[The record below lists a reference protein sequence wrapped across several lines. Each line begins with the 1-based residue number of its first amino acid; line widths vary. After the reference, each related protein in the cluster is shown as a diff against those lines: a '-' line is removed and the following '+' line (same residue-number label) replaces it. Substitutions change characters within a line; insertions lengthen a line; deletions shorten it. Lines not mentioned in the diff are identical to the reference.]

1 MSAVAASAALMEH
14 QLSEVVDMSVDGAV
28 ARMPRSGRQQS
39 APVRVRTQRVRVPM
53 RLVWSPFYADV
64 ALTAYVKVKALASRP
79 EGCQARTATIASYL
93 GLSVASAE
101 RGMAQLRRPGPDG
114 VVELRSQRRTHS
126 GGTGESAVRTVRPM
140 NPAEAFV
147 WVPVAAA
154 EDLTP
159 RQLRAYALIA
169 YAQARGIA
177 LTEAE
182 LASGLRHYS
191 GKKAGQALTV
201 TAASAVVDEVEAVRW
216 VTVQRRVGAQGRN
229 LYIAHDIAP
238 KARPAGA
245 CPVAGGSPETAVDSG
260 SEGVSSS
267 QVGEGSGSPV
277 DEGSLAYKESPRT
290 DSPDDEGALSSP
302 AVGEVPV
309 GKGARPVENPVG
321 GEPTRTAAG
330 GGLALR
336 ADGKTQPSSSKP
348 KDEKRSSGGELARS
362 AYTGPQLAMS
372 PEIYA
377 VLEPVHWL
385 LTRVNNPFVERKI
398 AREVGR
404 QLAAGIDAERLHQ
417 RLTARFA
424 KVMTSEIRDPGRWLL
439 GVALPRWGC
448 GYQDCESGVIWRTG
462 TACEVCA
469 EIVQDKAAAR
479 QRAQRIAQG
488 LCPEH
493 GTRPGPSG
501 LCGDCELDDAID
513 QPAPIPVQRVP
524 EGPPRGVCGDCG
536 ARIMLTGPALDDGL
550 CKPCRTESAALA
562 ADDAP
567 TLPTTTAAA
576 AEQPI
581 CSGRDGLVPCTRE
594 ALPARSVCL
603 RHRVQELAGEVA

>member
-1 MSAVAASAALMEH
+1 MNAVAAPAAVTEH
-14 QLSEVVDMSVDGAV
+14 QLSEVVDKSVDEYAAG
-28 ARMPRSGRQQS
+28 MPCPGRQQS

-79 EGCQARTATIASYL
+79 EGCQARTGTIASYL
-93 GLSVASAE
+93 GLSVASVE

-114 VVELRSQRRTHS
+114 VVELRSRRRTHS

-238 KARPAGA
+238 EARPAGA
-245 CPVAGGSPETAVDSG
+245 YPVAGGSPETAVDSG

-267 QVGEGSGSPV
+267 QVGEGSGPPV
-277 DEGSLAYKESPRT
+277 DEGSLAYKESSRI

-309 GKGARPVENPVG
+309 GKGAGPVENPVG

-336 ADGKTQPSSSKP
+336 ADGKTQSFSSKP
-348 KDEKRSSGGELARS
+348 KTEKRSSSGGSARS
-362 AYTGPQLAMS
+362 AYTGPQLTMK

-385 LTRVNNPFVERKI
+385 LERVNNPFVERKI

-404 QLAAGIDAERLHQ
+404 QLAGGMDAERLHH

-424 KVMTSEIRDPGRWLL
+424 KVMASEIRDPGGWLL

-448 GYQDCESGVIWRTG
+448 GHLDCESGVRWSNGQRC
-462 TACEVCA
+462 AVCEEVVA
-469 EIVQDKAAAR
+469 DKFAAR

-488 LCPEH
+488 LCPVH

-501 LCGDCELDDAID
+501 HCTDCELDDAID
-513 QPAPIPVQRVP
+513 RPASIPVQRVP
-524 EGPPRGVCGDCG
+524 EGPPHGVCGDCG
-536 ARIMLTGPALDDGL
+536 VRIMLTGPALEDGL
-550 CKPCRTESAALA
+550 CKPCREETAALA
-562 ADDAP
+562 ADNAP
-567 TLPTTTAAA
+567 TLSMATVA

-581 CSGRDGLVPCTRE
+581 CSGRDGDVPCTRE
-594 ALPARSVCL
+594 ALPTRRVCL

>member
-1 MSAVAASAALMEH
+1 MSAVVESMAAPTGL
-14 QLSEVVDMSVDGAV
+14 
-28 ARMPRSGRQQS
+28 
-39 APVRVRTQRVRVPM
+39 VRRQRVRVPM
-53 RLVWSPFYADV
+53 RLVWSAAYQDV
-64 ALTAYVKVKALASRP
+64 ALSVYVKVKALASRP
-79 EGCQARTATIASYL
+79 EGCQAKAATIASYL
-93 GLSVASAE
+93 GLSKASAE
-101 RGMAQLRRPGPDG
+101 RGLTLLSHPAPDG

-126 GGTGESAVRTVRPM
+126 GGTGESAVRMVRPM
-140 NPAEAFV
+140 NPAESFV

-216 VTVQRRVGAQGRN
+216 VTVQRRVGSQGRN

-238 KARPAGA
+238 EARPAGA

-260 SEGVSSS
+260 FEGASSS

-277 DEGSLAYKESPRT
+277 DEGSLAYKESPKT

-309 GKGARPVENPVG
+309 GKGVGPVENPVG
-321 GEPTRTAAG
+321 GEPTRTAAS

-336 ADGKTQPSSSKP
+336 ADENNQLSPSKP
-348 KDEKRSSGGELARS
+348 KNEKRSSGGGSARS
-362 AYTGPQLAMS
+362 SYDGPQLSMS
-372 PEIYA
+372 TQIYA

-385 LTRVNNPFVERKI
+385 LAQVNNPFVERKI

-404 QLAAGIDAERLHQ
+404 QLAAGMDAERLHH

-424 KVMTSEIRDPGRWLL
+424 KVMASEIRDPGRWLL

-448 GYQDCESGVIWRTG
+448 GHLDCESGVRWSNGER
-462 TACEVCA
+462 CVVCDEVVA
-469 EIVQDKAAAR
+469 DKFAAR

-493 GTRPGPSG
+493 GTRPGPTG
-501 LCGDCELDDAID
+501 HCTDCELDNAID

-550 CKPCRTESAALA
+550 CKPCRTETAALA

-567 TLPTTTAAA
+567 TLPTTTTAAA

-594 ALPARSVCL
+594 ALLARSVCL
-603 RHRVQELAGEVA
+603 RHRAQELAEEAA